1 MTLSLSL
8 SHGSFIVLWRFFS
21 NVFIFG
27 RKVIGLLSGDNR
39 FSVRSRSW
47 SWEPHH
53 NEDDLH
59 VSPGGHDQQHQEEE
73 EDLGDI
79 EGVVQHVRD
88 EAEDQ
93 EDLEAHVDNQPGQQQ
108 HPLVI
113 SNSSTGQT
121 ENF

>member
-1 MTLSLSL
+1 MGCQWVGCSVEISGSLNSNSDSGGCWL
-8 SHGSFIVLWRFFS
+8 VSFVMLAPL
-21 NVFIFG
+21 VF
-27 RKVIGLLSGDNR
+27 RV
-39 FSVRSRSW
+39 
-47 SWEPHH
+47 
-53 NEDDLH
+53 
-59 VSPGGHDQQHQEEE
+59 QT
-73 EDLGDI
+73 DI

-121 ENF
+121 ENFQM

>member
-1 MTLSLSL
+1 M
-8 SHGSFIVLWRFFS
+8 
-21 NVFIFG
+21 
-27 RKVIGLLSGDNR
+27 
-39 FSVRSRSW
+39 
-47 SWEPHH
+47 
-53 NEDDLH
+53 
-59 VSPGGHDQQHQEEE
+59 SPGGHDQQHQEEE